1 MVRLGVHWRPLMA
14 WQPIDLEQ
22 QIRRRQTVRRH
33 AERRHHHFYQARLD
47 SHFIPNFAVTPIRW
61 VGERWIM
68 SLIAV
73 VIGLLVFVVL
83 PSFASVFTGTDRSTV
98 WLALALPTPA
108 ATAPAG
114 HDDSRIGLIDGN
126 YVPLAEAA
134 AWTSI
139 QVQSGQTLGQ
149 ICASEGIKTGQLQAL
164 LQGLPNASRL
174 GQLRPGDRVGLR
186 RNDRGALTGMQLDDD
201 LGERFLITLDDHGLP
216 QAQALGG
223 AVELRVRV
231 ASGQIEDSLFGAAE
245 QAGLSDPMT
254 LQLAKVFAYDI
265 DFAQD
270 LRVGDAF
277 SVVLQERYRD
287 GEKISGGDIL
297 AAAFVNRGK
306 RYDALRFTP
315 PGSNPEYYDRSG
327 RSLRKAFIRTPVE
340 FTRISSRFSSARKHP
355 ILGRTRAHHGVDYA
369 APSGTP
375 VIAAADG
382 RIVQSGWQ
390 NGYGN
395 TVVIDH
401 GRGHSTLYGHL
412 SRIAGHGRRGNR
424 VSQGSVIGYV
434 GMTGLAT
441 GPHLHY
447 EFRINGV
454 HRDPLSVTM
463 PPPPP
468 LAAGLLAVF
477 RRATAPLLAQLAE
490 AEARHGTVAQR

>member
-33 AERRHHHFYQARLD
+33 AERRHRHFYQARLE
-47 SHFIPNFAVTPIRW
+47 SHFLPNFAVAPIRW

-68 SLIAV
+68 SVIAV
-73 VIGLLVFVVL
+73 LLGLLVFVVL
-83 PSFASVFTGTDRSTV
+83 PSWASVFTGNDRSAV
-98 WLALALPTPA
+98 WMTLALPAPTATPVA
-108 ATAPAG
+108 N
-114 HDDSRIGLIDGN
+114 HDDPRIGLIDGN
-126 YVPLAEAA
+126 YVPLTEAA
-134 AWTSI
+134 AWSSI
-139 QVQSGQTLGQ
+139 KVQPGQTLGQ
-149 ICASEGIKTGQLQAL
+149 ICASQSIAVGQLDAL
-164 LQGLPNASRL
+164 LKDLPIADQLSRI
-174 GQLRPGDRVGLR
+174 RPGDQIGLR
-186 RNDRGALTGMQLDDD
+186 RDPSGALTGLQLNNDQ
-201 LGERFLITLDDHGLP
+201 GERFLIEIDATGSSRARP
-216 QAQALGG
+216 LGG
-223 AVELRVRV
+223 NVELRVRV
-231 ASGQIEDSLFGAAE
+231 ASGQIEGSLFGAAE
-245 QAGLSDPMT
+245 QAGLSDPMI
-254 LQLAKVFAYDI
+254 LQLAKVFAYDV

-277 SVVLQERYRD
+277 SLVLQERYRD
-287 GEKISGGDIL
+287 GEKLSGGDIL
-297 AAAFVNRGK
+297 AATFVNRGK
-306 RYDALRFTP
+306 RYDALRFTA
-315 PGSNPEYYDRSG
+315 PGGNPEYYDSLG

-340 FTRISSRFSSARKHP
+340 FTRISSRFSSARRHP
-355 ILGRTRAHHGVDYA
+355 VLGTTRAHQGVDYA
-369 APSGTP
+369 APTGTP

-401 GRGHSTLYGHL
+401 GRGHSTLYGHM
-412 SRIAGHGRRGNR
+412 SRIAGSGRRGNR

-463 PPPPP
+463 PPPAP
-468 LAAGLLAVF
+468 LAAGLLTAF
-477 RRATAPLLAQLAE
+477 RRATAPLAAQLAQ
-490 AEARHGTVAQR
+490 AEARRGPVATR